1 MITAMHGYR
10 RTARA
15 FDAQVKQLR
24 AAGCEKVFRET
35 ASGARFDLAQLR
47 RVLLLR
53 RCRTVLP
60 STTQGPTQGDRR
72 VEHYL
77 DHRDRLH
84 RRHHRAF
91 PLARS
96 EQLEWLH
103 TDDWARDRRRVRRNL
118 HRPDHRLVPG
128 LIGATVGALLVLF
141 IWNRL
146 VAHRVLP
153 GNPPDPGAPPRRRF

>member
-1 MITAMHGYR
+1 MIYGY
-10 RTARA
+10 ARVSTDGQSV
-15 FDAQVKQLR
+15 DAQVKQLR

-91 PLARS
+91 HLARS
-96 EQLEWLH
+96 E
-103 TDDWARDRRRVRRNL
+103 
-118 HRPDHRLVPG
+118 
-128 LIGATVGALLVLF
+128 
-141 IWNRL
+141 
-146 VAHRVLP
+146 
-153 GNPPDPGAPPRRRF
+153 